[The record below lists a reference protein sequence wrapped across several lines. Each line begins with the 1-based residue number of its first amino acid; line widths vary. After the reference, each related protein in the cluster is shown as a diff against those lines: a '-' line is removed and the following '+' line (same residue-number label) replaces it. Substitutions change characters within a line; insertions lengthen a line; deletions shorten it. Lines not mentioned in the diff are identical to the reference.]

1 MLTKVRAQ
9 GCGKTIGHAS
19 TLVAG
24 TDRNNEHRMLV
35 QHRTRAD
42 AVRSAID
49 LFTRLPD
56 EGLGALD
63 SGGVTPRD

>member
-1 MLTKVRAQ
+1 
-9 GCGKTIGHAS
+9 
-19 TLVAG
+19 
-24 TDRNNEHRMLV
+24 MLV
-35 QHRTRAD
+35 QHRTPD

>member
-1 MLTKVRAQ
+1 MWWRSCSIERAPTRVR
-9 GCGKTIGHAS
+9 T
-19 TLVAG
+19 
-24 TDRNNEHRMLV
+24 
-35 QHRTRAD
+35 
-42 AVRSAID
+42 AID